1 MKTRCPSCGA
11 VMSLDALVGHDA
23 GRAALAAAFAL
34 GDDMGRAIVRYL
46 GCFRS
51 ATREL
56 SMDRVARLL
65 DELVVDIELQ
75 RIERKGQ
82 VYRVPKEAWLWALAQ
97 VVEAR
102 DGGRLKLPLTGH
114 GYLYEVLTSWRPA
127 PSATVAQPA
136 SPAPAQRLSKT
147 AAAVKAL
154 EERARGDR

>member
-46 GCFRS
+46 GCFRP

-82 VYRVPKEAWLWALAQ
+82 VYRVPKEAWLWALTQ
-97 VVEAR
+97 VVDAR
-102 DGGRLKLPLTGH
+102 DAGRLKLPLGNH
-114 GYLYEVLTSWRPA
+114 SYLHEVLTSWRP
-127 PSATVAQPA
+127 SAMPIAQPD
-136 SPAPAQRLSKT
+136 SPPPAQRLSKT

-154 EERARGDR
+154 EERARGER